1 MTESKI
7 KTAVALGSFDGL
19 HKGHKAVL
27 ACALSCKERGLVP
40 IALLFDSHP
49 LLTLTGKAPDEIL
62 QPEIRSEMLTDMGF
76 LIKYISFADIH
87 NLSPEEFFDEILIKK
102 LNAGA
107 VCCGSNYHFGKMG
120 KGNAD
125 ILKNLCEKNDIL
137 FLESPD
143 ISLGNEL
150 ISSSRIRQAIKEGN
164 IPLANEMLGYE
175 FRYRN
180 LVTHGY
186 ERGRELGF
194 PTINQ
199 YFDEGFII
207 PKNGVYASVAV
218 INGCEFP
225 AVTNIG
231 LRPSFEDED
240 IKSETN
246 IHGYSEDLYNKIV
259 EIRLIKYLRE
269 EQKFASLNSL
279 SEQIK
284 ADTEKSLEIFS
295 KRGVHRV

>member
-1 MTESKI
+1 
-7 KTAVALGSFDGL
+7 
-19 HKGHKAVL
+19 
-27 ACALSCKERGLVP
+27 
-40 IALLFDSHP
+40 
-49 LLTLTGKAPDEIL
+49 
-62 QPEIRSEMLTDMGF
+62 
-76 LIKYISFADIH
+76 
-87 NLSPEEFFDEILIKK
+87 
-102 LNAGA
+102 
-107 VCCGSNYHFGKMG
+107 MG
-120 KGNAD
+120 KGNAE
-125 ILKNLCEKNDIL
+125 ILKIFCEKNEIL

-143 ISLGNEL
+143 IFLGNEL
-150 ISSSRIRQAIKEGN
+150 ISSSRIRQAIKDGN

-175 FRYRN
+175 FRYKN

-207 PKNGVYASVAV
+207 PKKGVYASVAV
-218 INGCEFP
+218 INGGEYP

-246 IHGYSEDLYNKIV
+246 IHGYNGNLYNKIV
-259 EIRLIKYLRE
+259 EIHLIDYLRE
-269 EQKFASLNSL
+269 EKKFTSLDSL
-279 SEQIK
+279 SAQIK